1 MSYVISIDALKER
14 LLDRV
19 ESLVLHLFPEASVEG
34 NNFLIDGWDGGE
46 GQALRIC
53 FQGNKAGWV
62 KDFRSGEGGDLLTLI
77 ARAPATRCDGE
88 IGEAI
93 KWAIDWLGIDRM
105 SREDRHAAERRSRQ
119 ASQQR
124 SAEAAKKT
132 ADLIRASK
140 RRYLEAEPLF
150 GSPAE
155 RYLVGRGLPV
165 WHLRTRQDGKGAL
178 NALRYHPSLACPET
192 FRTTGRTRPALI
204 GQIIRFGFGHL
215 TIHRIFLE
223 PDGAGGMRKATDL
236 RSAKQA
242 YSEFRGGIVP
252 VWRGDSGKPIAEAP
266 AGEWI
271 AGAEGIEDAV
281 AMAIALPEMRTFAAV
296 SLSNLGSIV
305 LPPQIGGIYWHR
317 HRGDPPEAVEAFER
331 AADRLGRRGIKL
343 REVWAPGIFKDFT
356 AYAEAEY
363 RAECAA
369 AREAMKGDVA

>member
-1 MSYVISIDALKER
+1 MSYVISIDALKAR

-19 ESLVLHLFPEASVEG
+19 ESLVPHLFPEATVEG
-34 NNFLIDGWDGGE
+34 SNFLIDGWDGGE

-53 FQGNKAGWV
+53 YRGNKAGWV
-62 KDFRSGEGGDLLTLI
+62 KNFRSEEGGDLLTLI
-77 ARAPATRCDGE
+77 ARAPKTGCNGDV
-88 IGEAI
+88 GEAI
-93 KWAIDWLGIDRM
+93 KWAMDWLGIVRM
-105 SREDRHAAERRSRQ
+105 SQEERRAAERQ
-119 ASQQR
+119 AQQ
-124 SAEAAKKT
+124 AAKKRRDDAASHT

-155 RYLVGRGLPV
+155 RYLIGRGLPV
-165 WHLRTRQDGKGAL
+165 WYLRTRQDGKGAL

-192 FRTTGRTRPALI
+192 YRTTGRTRPALI
-204 GQIIRFGFGHL
+204 GQVIRFGFGHL
-215 TIHRIFLE
+215 TIHRTFLE

-236 RSAKQA
+236 RKPKQA
-242 YSEFRGGIVP
+242 YSEYRGGIIP
-252 VWRGDSGKPIAEAP
+252 IWRGDSGKPIKDAP
-266 AGEWI
+266 EGEWI
-271 AGAEGIEDAV
+271 AGSEGIEDGF
-281 AMAIALPEMRTFAAV
+281 AMAIALPEIRTFAAL

-317 HRGDPPEAVEAFER
+317 HRGDPPEAVEAYEK
-331 AADRLGRRGIKL
+331 AAEKLHRRGIAL
-343 REVWAPGIFKDFT
+343 RDVWAPGTFKDFT